1 MNDFRRYVLVLAIYF
16 NSRGFAFVIFE
27 SSLSPVDWGVKEVRG
42 DRKHA
47 RCLVKI
53 DAILDQYQ
61 PDVLVLQDSSPRGTL
76 RARRI
81 TKLNSAIAE
90 LATGRGMAL
99 YAYSRAD
106 IWNAFRDVGVS
117 NKHDLA
123 MVVALN
129 IPAFERF
136 VPPPR
141 KPWKSEDAR
150 MGIFDAAALALTFFK
165 DEAGGNWQSL

>member
-1 MNDFRRYVLVLAIYF
+1 
-16 NSRGFAFVIFE
+16 
-27 SSLSPVDWGVKEVRG
+27 DWGVKEVRG

-53 DAILDQYQ
+53 VAILDQYQ
-61 PDVLVLQDSSPRGTL
+61 PDVLVLQDTSPRGTL

-99 YAYSRAD
+99 YAYSRVD

-123 MVVALN
+123 MVVALK
-129 IPAFERF
+129 IPA
-136 VPPPR
+136 
-141 KPWKSEDAR
+141 SN
-150 MGIFDAAALALTFFK
+150 ALSHPLASHGKAKMHAWASSRRLH
-165 DEAGGNWQSL
+165 

>member
-53 DAILDQYQ
+53 VAILDQYQ

-106 IWNAFRDVGVS
+106 VWNAFRAVGVS
-117 NKHDLA
+117 NKHELA
-123 MVVALN
+123 MVVAVSNHAL
-129 IPAFERF
+129 ERF

-150 MGIFDAAALALTFFK
+150 MGIFEAAALGLTHFK
-165 DEAGGNWQSL
+165 NEADSNWQPP

>member
-1 MNDFRRYVLVLAIYF
+1 MNDFRRYALVIAIYF
-16 NSRGFAFVIFE
+16 NTRGFAFVVFE
-27 SSLSPVDWGVKEVRG
+27 SSLSPIDWGVKEVRG
-42 DRKHA
+42 YRKHA

-53 DAILDQYQ
+53 VAILDQYQ
-61 PDVLVLQDSSPRGTL
+61 PDVLVLQDTSPRGSL
-76 RARRI
+76 RVRRI
-81 TKLNSAIAE
+81 TKLNAAVAE

-123 MVVALN
+123 MVVALH
-129 IPAFERF
+129 IPAFERY

-165 DEAGGNWQSL
+165 VDGNGL

>member
-1 MNDFRRYVLVLAIYF
+1 MNDFRRYVLVIAIYF
-16 NSRGFAFVIFE
+16 NARGFAFVIFE

-53 DAILDQYQ
+53 VAILDQYQ
-61 PDVLVLQDSSPRGTL
+61 PDVLVLQDTSPRGTL

-117 NKHDLA
+117 NKHDPLWW
-123 MVVALN
+123 L
-129 IPAFERF
+129 P
-136 VPPPR
+136 
-141 KPWKSEDAR
+141 
-150 MGIFDAAALALTFFK
+150 LTFLLLNALSHPLASHGK
-165 DEAGGNWQSL
+165 AKMHAWASSRRLH